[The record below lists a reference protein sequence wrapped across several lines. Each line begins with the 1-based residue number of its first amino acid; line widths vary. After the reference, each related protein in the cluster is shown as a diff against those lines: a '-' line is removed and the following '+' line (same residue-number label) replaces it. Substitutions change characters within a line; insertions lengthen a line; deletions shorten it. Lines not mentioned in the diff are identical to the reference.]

1 VPLRIISYNVRYF
14 GHGMKGV
21 GTTAASMK
29 RIAAAL
35 AALQPLP
42 DVVCLQEVETQ
53 SLRAGWA
60 LKDKQEDETQLQ
72 TFMRLLAATFSQHHR
87 RMPYAA
93 TYFPAHAY
101 GAGRFKLYTT
111 GLAVLVNTAHL
122 SVLGENSQAPGDI
135 THYGAKLFK
144 LTKQKRILAH
154 LALED
159 SANRRFHVFNTHL
172 SLPSPANREFWR
184 QKVRFGFGPNQL
196 EEARAVVR
204 QVEERSGKEP
214 ALLVGDFN
222 SAPASPVYQLFT
234 DGAGLAG
241 AQETLEQIDATD
253 PRGFA
258 TAGFMRYRMHLDHL
272 FGRGVEWLDVKDT
285 APFGDRDGLFH
296 GLSDHVPLLGTLE
309 LERQ

>member
-1 VPLRIISYNVRYF
+1 MSYNVRYF

-21 GTTAASMK
+21 GTTAASMR

-35 AALQPLP
+35 ASLEPLP

-72 TFMRLLAATFSQHHR
+72 TFMRLLGDRFSQLGR
-87 RMPYAA
+87 RLPYAA

-122 SVLGENSQAPGDI
+122 SVLGENSQSPGDV
-135 THYGAKLFK
+135 THYGTKLFK

-154 LALED
+154 VALED

-172 SLPSPANREFWR
+172 SLPSPANRDFWR
-184 QKVRFGFGPNQL
+184 QKVRFGFGPNQM
-196 EEARAVVR
+196 EEARAVAR
-204 QVEERSGKEP
+204 QLAERAGAEP

-234 DGAGLAG
+234 EAAELAG
-241 AQETLEQIDATD
+241 AQEALAQIDAKD

-258 TAGFMRYRMHLDHL
+258 TAGFLKYRMHLDHL
-272 FGRGVEWLDVKDT
+272 FGRGVEWVDVKDT
-285 APFGDRDGLFH
+285 AHFGDQEGRFY
-296 GLSDHVPLLGTLE
+296 GLSDHVPLLGTLS
-309 LERQ
+309 LKPR